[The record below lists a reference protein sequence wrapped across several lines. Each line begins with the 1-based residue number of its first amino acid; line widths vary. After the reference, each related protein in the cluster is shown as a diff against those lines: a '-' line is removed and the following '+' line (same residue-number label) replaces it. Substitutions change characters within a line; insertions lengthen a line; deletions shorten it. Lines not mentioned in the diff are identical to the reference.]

1 MWNFWLY
8 LLLSRFMPESIYLSK
23 NSSLARPMVIKVDKL
38 VTYGDVKASKKSN
51 GTQTMWSHELTW
63 QTKNEIIISL
73 EDVWLPN
80 VAGCWRVVKR
90 SARWSYMTLWSRD
103 HKRSCLKFKTFPLLQ
118 GLWPPGLAGCWL
130 TVTGNHPWSHLIHWL
145 WVLWGHVK
153 NLKHIISSS
162 ARSMVLKLG
171 RAIN

>member
-1 MWNFWLY
+1 MWNVWLY
-8 LLLSRFMPESIYLSK
+8 LLLSRFMPESIHLSK
-23 NSSLARPMVIKVDKL
+23 KFCLARPMAIKVGKL
-38 VTYGDVKASKKSN
+38 VTYGDVKACKKSI
-51 GTQTMWSHELTW
+51 GTQTTWSHELTW

-103 HKRSCLKFKTFPLLQ
+103 HNRSCLKFKTFPLLQ

-130 TVTGNHPWSHLIHWL
+130 TVTGNHPWSHLIFWL